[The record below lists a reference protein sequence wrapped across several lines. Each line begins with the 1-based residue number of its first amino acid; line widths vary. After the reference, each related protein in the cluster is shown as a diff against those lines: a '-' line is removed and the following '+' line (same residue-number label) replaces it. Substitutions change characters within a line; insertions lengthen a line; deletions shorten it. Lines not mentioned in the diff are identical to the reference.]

1 MLEELSLSIGK
12 CKMYEKEHLIK
23 DILNELGLYRDY
35 KGYKRTTTVLAMM
48 RELSEEEQASPLV
61 YIVKK

>member
-1 MLEELSLSIGK
+1 
-12 CKMYEKEHLIK
+12 MYEKEHLIK